1 MNGTIWPKK
10 KFKITAMIS
19 IIILEQQSSYMYAAL
34 KSAESIN
41 NCSSCLGCTVRT
53 LLLKKM
59 QQQPHSN

>member
-41 NCSSCLGCTVRT
+41 YSSCLGCTVRM